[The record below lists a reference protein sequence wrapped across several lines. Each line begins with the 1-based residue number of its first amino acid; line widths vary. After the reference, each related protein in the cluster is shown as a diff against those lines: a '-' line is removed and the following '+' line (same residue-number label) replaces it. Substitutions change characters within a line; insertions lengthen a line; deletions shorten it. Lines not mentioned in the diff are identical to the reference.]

1 MVGISN
7 IHELFFFTLN
17 MLTSSRGPMS
27 LLAAFRKG
35 NGIRKKGNSKGS
47 L

>member
-1 MVGISN
+1 MVRISN

-17 MLTSSRGPMS
+17 MLTSSKGPMS
-27 LLAAFRKG
+27 LLAASRKG
-35 NGIRKKGNSKGS
+35 NGIREERE